1 MIKEIIFDFDGTI
14 ADSFEII
21 VNAFA
26 KNKERLGWDN
36 FGEKEIKMYREQGVG
51 ELLKKSK
58 ASIFKISKVISEGR
72 KQINDQMT
80 AIKLFDGMKDILLEL
95 KKKGLV
101 LGIMSTNGEENIRK
115 FLKHNKI
122 EVFDYVVGKGSL
134 LGKDRVIK
142 SILRKS
148 PSTGS
153 GLKKDEVLY
162 VGDEVRDIEA
172 CRKIGIKII
181 AVAWG
186 FNDEKLLVKNKPDYL
201 IKNPKDFLKILS
213 DN

>member
-1 MIKEIIFDFDGTI
+1 MEIGLIKMIKEIIFDFDGTI

-36 FGEKEIKMYREQGVG
+36 FGDEEIKMYREQGVG

-58 ASIFKISKVISEGR
+58 ASIFEISKVISEGR

-80 AIKLFDGMKDILLEL
+80 LIKLFEGMKDILFEL
-95 KKKGLV
+95 KQKGLV
-101 LGIMSTNGEENIRK
+101 LGIMSTNGKENIQK
-115 FLKHNKI
+115 FLKHNEI
-122 EVFDYVVGKGSL
+122 EVFGYVVGKGSL

-142 SILRKS
+142 SILRKRK
-148 PSTGS
+148 
-153 GLKKDEVLY
+153 LKKDEVLY

-172 CRKIGIKII
+172 CRKLGIKII
-181 AVAWG
+181 AVTWG
-186 FNDEKLLVKNKPDYL
+186 FNYKKLLNKNKPDFL
-201 IKNPKDFLKILS
+201 VNEPKEILKLV
-213 DN
+213 

>member
-26 KNKERLGWDN
+26 KNKEKLGWNN
-36 FGEKEIKMYREQGVG
+36 FGDEEIKIYREKGVG

-58 ASIFKISKVISEGR
+58 ASIFKISKVINDGK
-72 KQINDQMT
+72 KQITDQMT
-80 AIKLFDGMKDILLEL
+80 AIKLFDGMKDVLLEL

-101 LGIMSTNGEENIRK
+101 LGIMSTNGEENIKK
-115 FLKHNKI
+115 FLKHNEI
-122 EVFDYVVGKGSL
+122 EVFNYVVGKGSL
-134 LGKDRVIK
+134 FGKSGIIK
-142 SILRKS
+142 SILRKRK
-148 PSTGS
+148 
-153 GLKKDEVLY
+153 LNKKDVLY

-172 CRKIGIKII
+172 CRKLGIKII
-181 AVAWG
+181 AVTWG
-186 FNDEKLLVKNKPDYL
+186 FNEEKLLAKNKPDYL
-201 IKNPKDFLKILS
+201 IKNPKNFLKILS

>member
-14 ADSFEII
+14 ADSFELII
-21 VNAFA
+21 NTFA
-26 KNKERLGWDN
+26 KNKEKFGWEK
-36 FGEKEIKMYREQGVG
+36 FGDEEIKIYREKGIG

-58 ASIFKISKVISEGR
+58 VSIFKISKAINEG
-72 KQINDQMT
+72 KSQITEQMT
-80 AIKLFDGMKDILLEL
+80 SIKIFEGMKDVLLEL

-115 FLKHNKI
+115 FLKHNGI
-122 EVFDYVVGKGSL
+122 ELFDYVVGKGSL
-134 LGKDRVIK
+134 FGKSGIIK
-142 SILRKS
+142 SILRKRK
-148 PSTGS
+148 
-153 GLKKDEVLY
+153 LKKEDVLY

-172 CRKIGIKII
+172 CHKLGIKII

-186 FNDEKLLVKNKPDYL
+186 FNNEKLLKKNKPDFL
-201 IKNPKDFLKILS
+201 IKKPKDFLKVLS